1 MKIGEDI
8 SCDISHQIPSKDLL
22 EAPRLRVG
30 TAQQRRC
37 VPPNALCPGAGHRD
51 SHRGSEL
58 RGEQDPTCQYLRWH
72 QGLQGMIRMLTF
84 VKGQYISGKSFL
96 TDVGLGSYAIILL
109 WLKPSWVNN
118 HAEFLNCTKVTLA
131 QPFPNKMAVT

>member
-1 MKIGEDI
+1 MKRVEEDV
-8 SCDISHQIPSKDLL
+8 SFDISHQIPSKDLL

-30 TAQQRRC
+30 TDQQRRC

-72 QGLQGMIRMLTF
+72 QGFQGMIRILTSLRDNTYWVSYSCLTMLAWE
-84 VKGQYISGKSFL
+84 VVQLSPC
-96 TDVGLGSYAIILL
+96 V
-109 WLKPSWVNN
+109 
-118 HAEFLNCTKVTLA
+118 
-131 QPFPNKMAVT
+131 